1 MASTAYVTFGVCS
14 TKLSPQEIGAHLG
27 LTPSRIYEMGTPTGK
42 SDAETHPYHNA
53 FFHSRHGPCDDMVK
67 LIVDILDLVERLKPK
82 LDLIADR
89 CSFTV
94 HCNYVLD
101 VEGGWELTPALVERM
116 SRLGISFLFSLDE
129 HSKAK
134 TI

>member
-1 MASTAYVTFGVCS
+1 MRWELQRASPTW
-14 TKLSPQEIGAHLG
+14 KLIPIITL
-27 LTPSRIYEMGTPTGK
+27 
-42 SDAETHPYHNA
+42 
-53 FFHSRHGPCDDMVK
+53 FHSCHGPCDDMVK

-116 SRLGISFLFSLDE
+116 RRLGISFLFSLDE

>member
-1 MASTAYVTFGVCS
+1 MLF
-14 TKLSPQEIGAHLG
+14 
-27 LTPSRIYEMGTPTGK
+27 
-42 SDAETHPYHNA
+42 
-53 FFHSRHGPCDDMVK
+53 
-67 LIVDILDLVERLKPK
+67 
-82 LDLIADR
+82 
-89 CSFTV
+89 FTV

-116 SRLGISFLFSLDE
+116 SRLGISFLFNLDE